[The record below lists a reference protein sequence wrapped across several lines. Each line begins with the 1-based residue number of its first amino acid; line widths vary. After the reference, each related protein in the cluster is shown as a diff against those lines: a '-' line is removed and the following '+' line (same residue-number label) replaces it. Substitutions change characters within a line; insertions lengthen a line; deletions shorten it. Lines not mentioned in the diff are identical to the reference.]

1 VNATV
6 LLKSV
11 DIDIPGYKILRPI
24 GEGGMASVFLAI
36 QQSLERE
43 VALKVMSPMLAAN
56 SEFASRFLIEGKIT
70 AKLQHPN
77 LVTVYDIGSHN
88 GVYYLAA
95 EYIPGGTLKD
105 RITEGGLS
113 VAEILD
119 ITSDIA
125 QGLDFAHQ
133 KGFVHRDVKPGNVL
147 FRNDGR
153 VVLADFGI
161 AKAMD
166 GSNSSTVAGSSIG
179 TPDYMSPEQARGE
192 PVDGRSDLYSLGTV
206 LYEMLIG
213 HPPYQASDPFTVALM
228 HVTQP
233 VPELPAEYA
242 WLQPLVTGLMAKQ
255 PAERYNTGASFVEAL
270 HKLLTSA
277 PEGVNLHQ
285 SSARKQGGGNRISGS
300 SATQQRTRV
309 NLSQAAEGRPAWLW
323 PAVGAGA
330 LAVGLAAWLMLKP
343 GVPAVDPGTST
354 PVTTIPGEGP
364 ANTNPDVATNASG
377 DPLTVQ
383 FGNAN
388 AGEGPVALSA
398 DEVTDLLT
406 RADVYLQE
414 GTSPDSPGRHLVFP
428 ADDSA
433 LYLYRQ
439 VLASDPQNARA
450 LAGVDSVRSYYR
462 RLAHK
467 ACSKGLW
474 TQCAIVAQKGL
485 DEVDQADETLLGLRA
500 AAQAGERGES
510 PTVPA
515 LPD

>member
-1 VNATV
+1 
-6 LLKSV
+6 
-11 DIDIPGYKILRPI
+11 
-24 GEGGMASVFLAI
+24 
-36 QQSLERE
+36 
-43 VALKVMSPMLAAN
+43 
-56 SEFASRFLIEGKIT
+56 
-70 AKLQHPN
+70 
-77 LVTVYDIGSHN
+77 
-88 GVYYLAA
+88 
-95 EYIPGGTLKD
+95 
-105 RITEGGLS
+105 
-113 VAEILD
+113 
-119 ITSDIA
+119 
-125 QGLDFAHQ
+125 
-133 KGFVHRDVKPGNVL
+133 
-147 FRNDGR
+147 
-153 VVLADFGI
+153 
-161 AKAMD
+161 
-166 GSNSSTVAGSSIG
+166 
-179 TPDYMSPEQARGE
+179 
-192 PVDGRSDLYSLGTV
+192 
-206 LYEMLIG
+206 
-213 HPPYQASDPFTVALM
+213 
-228 HVTQP
+228 
-233 VPELPAEYA
+233 
-242 WLQPLVTGLMAKQ
+242 
-255 PAERYNTGASFVEAL
+255 VEAL
-270 HKLLTSA
+270 HKLLTTA

-285 SSARKQGGGNRISGS
+285 SSARKQGAGNRISGS

-388 AGEGPVALSA
+388 AGEAPVALGA
-398 DEVTDLLT
+398 DEVNDLLT

-450 LAGVDSVRSYYR
+450 LAGVDSVRGYYR

>member
-36 QQSLERE
+36 QQSLDRE
-43 VALKVMSPMLAAN
+43 VALKVMSPVLAAN

-88 GVYYLAA
+88 SVYYLAA
-95 EYIPGGTLKD
+95 EYIPGGTLKE
-105 RITEGGLS
+105 RIAEGGLS

-206 LYEMLIG
+206 LYEMLQG

-233 VPELPAEYA
+233 VPELPAEHA

-255 PAERYNTGASFVEAL
+255 PAERYNTGASFVDAL
-270 HKLLTSA
+270 HKLIKDA
-277 PEGVNLHQ
+277 PESVNLHQ
-285 SSARKQGGGNRISGS
+285 SQARKGGGNRISGS

-309 NLSQAAEGRPAWLW
+309 NLSQSAQERPAWLW
-323 PAVGAGA
+323 PAVGGVVLA
-330 LAVGLAAWLMLKP
+330 LGIGGWFAFKGP
-343 GVPAVDPGTST
+343 GPTVDPGTVSA
-354 PVTTIPGEGP
+354 PPGEGP
-364 ANTNPDVATNASG
+364 PADVDPGVATTTTGTPLSTTFGSTNAA
-377 DPLTVQ
+377 DPV
-383 FGNAN
+383 
-388 AGEGPVALSA
+388 PALSEE
-398 DEVTDLLT
+398 DLNDLLT
-406 RADVYLQE
+406 RADVYLEKGPKE
-414 GTSPDSPGRHLVFP
+414 GGRYLTFP
-428 ADDSA
+428 EDDSA
-433 LYLYRQ
+433 LGLYRR
-439 VLASDPQNARA
+439 VLASDPKNARA
-450 LAGVDSVRSYYR
+450 LAGVAAVSNYYKR
-462 RLAHK
+462 NIYKLCQLQNWGMCASLARTSLETIDPSDEYLLQLK
-467 ACSKGLW
+467 AAG
-474 TQCAIVAQKGL
+474 
-485 DEVDQADETLLGLRA
+485 EM
-500 AAQAGERGES
+500 GERGET
-510 PTVPA
+510 PT
-515 LPD
+515 LPPPPPGE

>member
-1 VNATV
+1 MNATV

-11 DIDIPGYKILRPI
+11 DIDIPGYKILKPI

-43 VALKVMSPMLAAN
+43 VALKVMSPILAAN

-77 LVTVYDIGSHN
+77 LVTVYDIGSHH

-119 ITSDIA
+119 ISSDIA

-206 LYEMLIG
+206 LYEMLMG

-233 VPELPAEYA
+233 LPELPAEYQ

-255 PAERYNTGASFVEAL
+255 PAERYNTGASYVEAL
-270 HKLLTSA
+270 HKLLTTA

-285 SSARKQGGGNRISGS
+285 STARKQGGGNRISGS

-309 NLSQAAEGRPAWLW
+309 NLSKAADTRPVWLW
-323 PAVGAGA
+323 PAVGAGVLA
-330 LAVGLAAWLMLKP
+330 LALTGWLLLKP
-343 GVPAVDPGTST
+343 GVPAIDPNAGTAN
-354 PVTTIPGEGP
+354 TTIPGEGP
-364 ANTNPDVATNASG
+364 TTNPGVATNAGG

-388 AGEGPVALSA
+388 AGDTPVAMSA
-398 DEVTDLLT
+398 QEVQDLLT
-406 RADVYLQE
+406 QADTYLAT
-414 GTSPDSPGRHLVFP
+414 GTSAENAGKSLTFP

-433 LYLYRQ
+433 LGLYRRI
-439 VLASDPQNARA
+439 LDADPANARA
-450 LAGVDSVRSYYR
+450 RAGVESVAKYFRTMGYK
-462 RLAHK
+462 L
-467 ACSKGLW
+467 CSKGQW
-474 TQCAIVAQKGL
+474 TSCGVIARNALADIDPS
-485 DEVDQADETLLGLRA
+485 DEYLLQLRA
-500 AAQAGERGES
+500 ASEAGERGES
-510 PTVPA
+510 PTLAEP
-515 LPD
+515 P